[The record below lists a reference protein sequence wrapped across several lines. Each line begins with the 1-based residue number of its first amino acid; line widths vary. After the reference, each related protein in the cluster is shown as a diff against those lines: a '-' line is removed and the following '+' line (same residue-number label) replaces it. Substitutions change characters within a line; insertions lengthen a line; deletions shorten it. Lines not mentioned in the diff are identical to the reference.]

1 MQQAEVLNTIAS
13 HQSQLQTL
21 GVKSLN
27 IFGSV
32 AHNQATT

>member
-1 MQQAEVLNTIAS
+1 MMKRSEILELVHS
-13 HQSQLQTL
+13 HQEQLQPL

-32 AHNQATT
+32 ARD